1 MKKNLITTTLTALTL
16 AAAFTVQAAD
26 LHVPANYPTIQ
37 AAVTAASNGDTIH
50 IAPGVYPGQTIIE
63 RKNLTLIGQP
73 GTILRATPDMPVW
86 FFRPVLGIKDSEVNL
101 SHLSFEGEQLADVLN
116 GLFGAY
122 YVDSGGRI
130 ENCRFT
136 GFRESIPGSN
146 FSVALRFFND
156 LDNAPM
162 VNVHVVGN
170 TIVDTHDGI
179 ALIGATTNPSI
190 TFSILDNTIIGSG
203 PTTGEQPIGIRIG
216 RGAGGEVKRN
226 TISDFSYVDPQSVYP
241 AWGMLA
247 LPDIA
252 DGVYSFLPPIVIEGN
267 TFRDN
272 QGHLGIVAFAGAGTT
287 VTNNTFV
294 GTAPGARP
302 CGLAMTGENVTI
314 TGNRFSQMEEG
325 IRLVGDDPV
334 WGTLFGITDDA
345 QLIDNRF
352 CDVANPINLQP
363 LATATEQGTLFCP
376 FPEPVLDIASAVLL
390 CWPEFEDG
398 YVVETAPTPDGPWT
412 PSDATPFLEAGQTC
426 IAVATTG
433 EQQYFRLRQPGENAQ

>member
-1 MKKNLITTTLTALTL
+1 MKNHLTITTLTALTL
-16 AAAFTVQAAD
+16 AAAFKVQAAD
-26 LHVPANYPTIQ
+26 LHVPADYATIQ
-37 AAVTAASNGDTIH
+37 QAVDAASDGDTIH
-50 IAPGVYPGQTIIE
+50 IAPGVYPGQTLIE

-86 FFRPVLGIKDSEVNL
+86 FHTPVLGIKDSDVNL
-101 SHLSFEGEQLADVLN
+101 SQLTFEGEQLADALN

-190 TFSILDNTIIGSG
+190 TFSILDNTIIGLG
-203 PTTGEQPIGIRIG
+203 PTTSEQPIGIRIG

-226 TISDFSYVDPQSVYP
+226 TISDFSYVDPQSIFP
-241 AWGMLA
+241 AWGILA
-247 LPDIA
+247 LPDTG
-252 DGVYSFLPPIVIEGN
+252 DSGFTFLEPIVIEGN
-267 TFRDN
+267 LLRDN
-272 QGHLGIVAFAGAGTT
+272 QGHLGIAAFTGVGTT
-287 VTNNTFV
+287 VTNNTLV

-302 CGLAMTGENVTI
+302 VGIAITGENVTI
-314 TGNRFSQMEEG
+314 TGNRLSQMEEG
-325 IRLVGDDPV
+325 IRLIGDDPL
-334 WGTLFGITDDA
+334 WGTQFGIADDV

-352 CDVANPINLQP
+352 CEVANPINVQP
-363 LATATEQGTLFCP
+363 QATATEQGTLLCP

-433 EQQYFRLRQPGENAQ
+433 EQQYFRLRKP